1 MSSFDA
7 RARDWDKNRIH
18 IERSEAIASA
28 MLDTLPLTSKM
39 NALEYG
45 AGTGLLS
52 FCLKDQ
58 FADITLMDNSQE
70 MVRVTQEKIADEKIE
85 HIWALWFD
93 LEHTDYEH
101 RFDIVFN
108 QMVLHHVIDVETIL
122 KKFYALLN
130 PGGYLA
136 IADLYTEDGSFHGP
150 DVKVHWGF
158 DPDKLTE
165 ALKSIGFKNVGYK
178 TCFEIKR
185 EGGKNYPIFLLTSC
199 K

>member
-58 FADITLMDNSQE
+58 FAEITLMDNSQE

-85 HIWALWFD
+85 HIRALWFD
-93 LEHTDYEH
+93 LEHADYEH

-108 QMVLHHVIDVETIL
+108 QMVLHHVIDNETHL
-122 KKFYALLN
+122 V
-130 PGGYLA
+130 P
-136 IADLYTEDGSFHGP
+136 
-150 DVKVHWGF
+150 
-158 DPDKLTE
+158 
-165 ALKSIGFKNVGYK
+165 KS
-178 TCFEIKR
+178 T
-185 EGGKNYPIFLLTSC
+185 
-199 K
+199 